1 VIIEHLRQAVRQA
14 RRQSKDS
21 RARALLSSR
30 SRAVID
36 EKLTYLDAEKLGR
49 LERAA
54 EAAFTRGPKGDALE
68 FGVAL
73 GGSAVVIAEIATSH
87 GRAFHGFDVFS
98 MIPPPAS
105 PKDDDKSR
113 KRYEVIAAG
122 DSEGIGG
129 DIYYGYRDDLYAE
142 VCETFARHGF
152 PIDGER
158 VTLHR
163 GLFEE
168 TWPNYSSRRVAFA
181 HIDCDWYDPVKFCL
195 ERIAGRMDVGGRIVL
210 DDYHDYGGCRQA
222 TDEFLRLHPEFE
234 TYDGPNVVLLKQPH

>member
-1 VIIEHLRQAVRQA
+1 MIIEHLRQAVRQA

-21 RARALLSSR
+21 RARAVLSPR

-54 EAAFTRGPKGDALE
+54 EAALTRGPKGDALE

-73 GGSAVVIAEIATSH
+73 GGSAVVIAEIAVSH
-87 GRAFHGFDVFS
+87 ARAFHGFDVFS
-98 MIPPPAS
+98 MIPAPTS
-105 PKDDDKSR
+105 VKDDEKSR
-113 KRYEVIAAG
+113 KRYEEISAG

-129 DIYYGYRDDLYAE
+129 DIYYGYRTDLYVE
-142 VCETFARHGF
+142 VCQTFTRHGF
-152 PIDGER
+152 PVDGGR

-168 TWPNYSSRRVAFA
+168 TWPNYHSRNVAFA

-195 ERIAGRMDVGGRIVL
+195 ESIASRMGVGGRIVL
-210 DDYHDYGGCRQA
+210 DDYHDYGGCREA
-222 TDEFLRLHPEFE
+222 TDEFLRQHPEFE
-234 TYDGPNVVLLKQPH
+234 TYDGPNIVLLKQPH